1 MIDESVIT
9 ADIVGFYGVFGIE
22 SSILTL
28 YLKISG
34 SRSVAYSERFR
45 ESFRLIMYESGD
57 GISAVACR
65 ITGNSI
71 RYGSEYLGDEDV
83 SGSGT
88 FSFSV
93 RISSEV
99 CYVSSVCFGK
109 IDSCSCRGFLDGGFI
124 FIDKCSYLVSGN
136 IDESVL
142 IIYIIGSIR
151 IG

>member
-109 IDSCSCRGFLDGGFI
+109 IDSTSGRGQSPGLRNHD
-124 FIDKCSYLVSGN
+124 CQSGHSQPDSGEEN
-136 IDESVL
+136 LSNRFG
-142 IIYIIGSIR
+142 Y
-151 IG
+151 